1 MSLYE
6 ATTEQLTVSVRPVY
20 LDDHSDVFAGRFVFA
35 YFVEIENRGDVEVQL
50 LRRHWVIRHGD
61 GREVN
66 VEGEGVVGQQ
76 PVLAPGDRHAYNS
89 FCVLET
95 MAGTMEGTYLM
106 QRPNGSRFRAQIPLF
121 HLRAAAN

>member
-1 MSLYE
+1 MPFYE
-6 ATTEQLTVSVRPVY
+6 ATTQQLTVSVRPVY
-20 LDDHSDVFAGRFVFA
+20 LDDQSDVFASRFVFA
-35 YFVEIENRGDVEVQL
+35 YFVEIENHGPAEVQL

-61 GREVN
+61 GRVVE

-76 PVLAPGDRHAYNS
+76 PVLTPGSAHAYNS

-95 MAGTMEGTYLM
+95 MDGTMEGTYLM